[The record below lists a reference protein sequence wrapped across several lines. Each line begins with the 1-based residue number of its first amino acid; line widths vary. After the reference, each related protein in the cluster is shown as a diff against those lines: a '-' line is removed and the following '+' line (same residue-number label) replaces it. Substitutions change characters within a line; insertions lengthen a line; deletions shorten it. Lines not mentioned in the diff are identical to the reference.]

1 MLEICFINPH
11 LVTALM
17 SMMWTI
23 WTVYMITIYLLRN
36 VRSSFNEFREM
47 TGSLVILILCT
58 IFNQIVLY
66 QVPRFPLSL
75 GWRIAMITIDQV
87 TGNYIWWMIMGRTIY
102 NCMFRRDEYLIQWR
116 HKMIDDGLRAEYGV
130 GGFENDVSVGSN
142 TLVISQNG
150 QRLTSKNMMST
161 KVFEAEQQSCSEST
175 RIALEGL
182 AALSESRR
190 PRLISSPGGQWQ
202 EYSSEGLGSI
212 SSSEFQHRHSISYTR
227 STTCDDGAAIASMS
241 TSQIFGKRSEGGM
254 YANLRTK
261 SMPWL
266 RAEAAEDSAEA
277 FLFVDSSPHE
287 VISTSRRGSGRD
299 AELEITIDAPLHA
312 RNSFDSHSSMDEQAQ
327 GSQNNRGPTDSCDE
341 DNQKWQRSDTDLSA
355 ITTHF
360 NSNRRLI

>member
-1 MLEICFINPH
+1 MLEICLINPH

-23 WTVYMITIYLLRN
+23 WTVYMVTIYLLRN

-47 TGSLVILILCT
+47 TGSLLILILCT

-87 TGNYIWWMIMGRTIY
+87 TGNYIWWMIMGKTIY
-102 NCMFRRDEYLIQWR
+102 NCLFRRDEYLMQWR

-130 GGFENDVSVGSN
+130 GGFENDVSVVSN
-142 TLVISQNG
+142 TLVLSQNG
-150 QRLTSKNMMST
+150 HHMTSKNMMST
-161 KVFEAEQQSCSEST
+161 KVFETEQQSCSEST

-190 PRLISSPGGQWQ
+190 PRLASSPGGHWQ
-202 EYSSEGLGSI
+202 EYPAEGMGSI

-227 STTCDDGAAIASMS
+227 PATDDDEPAIASMS
-241 TSQIFGKRSEGGM
+241 TSQIFGKRSEGGQ
-254 YANLRTK
+254 YTNLRTK

-266 RAEAAEDSAEA
+266 RAEVAEDSADA

-287 VISTSRRGSGRD
+287 VGSTTRRGSSRD
-299 AELEITIDAPLHA
+299 AELEIINDAPPYV
-312 RNSFDSHSSMDEQAQ
+312 RSSFDNRHCMDEQAQ
-327 GSQNNRGPTDSCDE
+327 GSQNNCILTDSSDE
-341 DNQKWQRSDTDLSA
+341 DNLKWQRSDTDLSA
-355 ITTHF
+355 ITTHY